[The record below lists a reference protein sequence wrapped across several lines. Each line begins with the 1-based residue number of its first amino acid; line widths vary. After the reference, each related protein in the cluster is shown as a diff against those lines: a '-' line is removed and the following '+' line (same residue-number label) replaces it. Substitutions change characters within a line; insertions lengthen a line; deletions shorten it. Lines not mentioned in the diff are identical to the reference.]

1 MSEFHGL
8 WTHHNYLACTKSVSL
23 QTVQVEHYTE
33 DKKKKNPCPQFG
45 TSDYTFMSSLILMVI
60 LKFVTHVQW
69 HWFRVCSSSTCFI
82 ITCDHVELSQE
93 ILVGSKFSGGGGSH
107 LVLSMLCS
115 NLTPNNGNSDC
126 MLCKL
131 ERAEWTAAMFTPTV
145 WLQYYASWVEQNAQC
160 SPWATVWLQCNASWV
175 EQNAQCLPQQ
185 CDCIAM
191 QAELNR
197 MDSVHPNSVTG
208 MQCKLGREECTMFT
222 PTVWL
227 QRNTSWV
234 EQNAQCSP

>member
-1 MSEFHGL
+1 MSIRMQNDHIHRLKMLPFMSEFHGL

-45 TSDYTFMSSLILMVI
+45 TPDYTFMSSLILMVI

-82 ITCDHVELSQE
+82 ITCAHVELSQE
-93 ILVGSKFSGGGGSH
+93 ILVGSKFSGGRGSH

-126 MLCKL
+126 TALQAGESRMDSCNVHPNSVTAILCKL
-131 ERAEWTAAMFTPTV
+131 GRAECTVFTLGNSVTAMQCKLGRAECTMFTPAV
-145 WLQYYASWVEQNAQC
+145 WLHR
-160 SPWATVWLQCNASWV
+160 NASWV
-175 EQNAQCLPQQ
+175 EQNGQCSPQQ
-185 CDCIAM
+185 CDWNAM
-191 QAELNR
+191 QA
-197 MDSVHPNSVTG
+197 G
-208 MQCKLGREECTMFT
+208 
-222 PTVWL
+222 
-227 QRNTSWV
+227 
-234 EQNAQCSP
+234 